1 MQQDTLRER
10 IDECRKKISEVP
22 KFSKDVLSNCYVM
35 RLRICIVS
43 YKYRLAGLIVEANEY
58 EEQMERL
65 RAGVVAVQHR
75 KKLLSRPT
83 VEQGYLCPSLPV
95 APQRPK
101 RYPVPI
107 PRRKFS
113 MRPTFGGHVT
123 LPGGYER
130 QTEAFSPQETDY
142 VKIKP
147 IPKPRTRRL
156 TTLWTLP
163 QISASSSPNRP
174 KTSVAYSRYRSNGV

>member
-1 MQQDTLRER
+1 MQQDTLREK

-43 YKYRLAGLIVEANEY
+43 YKYRRAGLIVEANEY
-58 EEQMERL
+58 EEQIERL

-75 KKLLSRPT
+75 IKKVLSRLT
-83 VEQGYLCPSLPV
+83 VEQGYLCPSLPL

-107 PRRKFS
+107 QDENP
-113 MRPTFGGHVT
+113 
-123 LPGGYER
+123 
-130 QTEAFSPQETDY
+130 PQ
-142 VKIKP
+142 
-147 IPKPRTRRL
+147 
-156 TTLWTLP
+156 
-163 QISASSSPNRP
+163 
-174 KTSVAYSRYRSNGV
+174 